1 MTLLLQETSVSF
13 FLNKL
18 QVLFKAYLSDFKQLR
33 FPGKATIQIPCL

>member
-18 QVLFKAYLSDFKQLR
+18 QVLLKSYISGFKQLR
-33 FPGKATIQIPCL
+33 FPGKATFQIPCL